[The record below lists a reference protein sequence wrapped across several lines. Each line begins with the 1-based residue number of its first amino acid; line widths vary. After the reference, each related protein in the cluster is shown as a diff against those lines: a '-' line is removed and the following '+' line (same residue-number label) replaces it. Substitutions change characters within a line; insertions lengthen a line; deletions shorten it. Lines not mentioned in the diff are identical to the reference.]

1 MSVNISSYTVCPLV
15 RFDVQAAWAVYG
27 GTYIRIHM
35 YVCVYIY
42 PCMYIYTWWYVRM
55 FVYVYVRTVCTV
67 KYAVVVF
74 SVCSMSLSGCAGWMC
89 GYYLKLLPFRDIILA
104 NLSNTRLVSKVV
116 SIPHFYVPRDIDRS
130 CELVC
135 QGTCKDISS
144 PKDIP
149 WLVTCCGLLSPLSIP
164 VGVRVWLGHPLH
176 GFTPRLPHWLGLYSV
191 VMKPQ

>member
-1 MSVNISSYTVCPLV
+1 MSVNISSYTVSPLV

-27 GTYIRIHM
+27 GTDIRIHM

-42 PCMYIYTWWYVRM
+42 QCCMYIHTWSYVCSYT
-55 FVYVYVRTVCTV
+55 YVYVRTVCTV

-74 SVCSMSLSGCAGWMC
+74 SVCSMSLSSRAGWMC
-89 GYYLKLLPFRDIILA
+89 GYYLKLLPFRDIIIA

-130 CELVC
+130 CELLY

-144 PKDIP
+144 PKGIP

-164 VGVRVWLGHPLH
+164 VGVRV
-176 GFTPRLPHWLGLYSV
+176 
-191 VMKPQ
+191 